1 MIVDDDNGD
10 WLISSIERP
19 VKLRWKEKGIRGNY
33 ESWEKNIE
41 LQSFVEWMKFPR
53 LFLQVEDLLF
63 ECIPDWEMNDLK
75 KYERIDGIDSL
86 YKISVLMR
94 LDVWRQREN
103 YMEDKLINIQFLL
116 IILKIRDVELEVEL
130 HDEDEY
136 HLDEIDNR
144 NRTWK
149 TKPFQF
155 VW

>member
-1 MIVDDDNGD
+1 
-10 WLISSIERP
+10 
-19 VKLRWKEKGIRGNY
+19 
-33 ESWEKNIE
+33 
-41 LQSFVEWMKFPR
+41 
-53 LFLQVEDLLF
+53 
-63 ECIPDWEMNDLK
+63 MNDLK

-86 YKISVLMR
+86 YKIFVLMR

-130 HDEDEY
+130 HDEDKY

>member
-1 MIVDDDNGD
+1 
-10 WLISSIERP
+10 
-19 VKLRWKEKGIRGNY
+19 
-33 ESWEKNIE
+33 
-41 LQSFVEWMKFPR
+41 
-53 LFLQVEDLLF
+53 
-63 ECIPDWEMNDLK
+63 
-75 KYERIDGIDSL
+75 
-86 YKISVLMR
+86 MR

-130 HDEDEY
+130 HDEDKY

>member
-1 MIVDDDNGD
+1 
-10 WLISSIERP
+10 
-19 VKLRWKEKGIRGNY
+19 
-33 ESWEKNIE
+33 
-41 LQSFVEWMKFPR
+41 
-53 LFLQVEDLLF
+53 
-63 ECIPDWEMNDLK
+63 MNDLK

-116 IILKIRDVELEVEL
+116 IILKIRAVELEVEL
-130 HDEDEY
+130 HDEDKY